1 MGNKG
6 RSRNKLLQTSEFAM
20 SSTDGGPEARNA
32 ADPATAGD
40 LERDLLAVKND
51 IESLTVQITEAL
63 NALFGNTRKQAKS
76 GSKQAGAKADSRISD
91 ALDPGDAITDAAY
104 SIEET
109 PKDVITGRPLAAV
122 GIALGLG
129 FLIGMTWRR

>member
-1 MGNKG
+1 
-6 RSRNKLLQTSEFAM
+6 M

-63 NALFGNTRKQAKS
+63 NALFGSTRKQAKS
-76 GSKQAGAKADSRISD
+76 GSKQAGAKVDSRISG
-91 ALDPGDAITDAAY
+91 ALDPSDAA
-104 SIEET
+104 IEET
-109 PKDVITGRPLAAV
+109 LKDVITGRPLAAV